1 MSKFSKQILTLCLSL
16 GAGLM
21 FSASGFAATTHVIT
35 ADQEKRVWHYDN
47 GSSSKVD
54 GTPVL
59 ADDLKIDDVVEIVI
73 KDGLP
78 HGFVAHGGKQG
89 DDSDLVQRCGETEK
103 VKPNAVL
110 RELCDGSTTKYAQP
124 FIVGADGT
132 GTLRL
137 QVLSKFKDDFK
148 FWCIFHKSAMQGVL
162 SLKP

>member
-1 MSKFSKQILTLCLSL
+1 MSKFSRQVLTLCLSL

-21 FSASGFAATTHVIT
+21 FSASGLAATTHVIT

-47 GSSSKVD
+47 GSSSKED
-54 GTPVL
+54 GTPLL
-59 ADDLKIDDVVEIVI
+59 ADDLKIDDVIEVVI

-78 HGFVAHGGKQG
+78 HGFVALGGKQG

-110 RELCDGSTTKYAQP
+110 RELCDGGTTTTQYAQP
-124 FIVGADGT
+124 FE

-148 FWCIFHKSAMQGVL
+148 FWCIFHKRVMQGVL
-162 SLKP
+162 RLKP